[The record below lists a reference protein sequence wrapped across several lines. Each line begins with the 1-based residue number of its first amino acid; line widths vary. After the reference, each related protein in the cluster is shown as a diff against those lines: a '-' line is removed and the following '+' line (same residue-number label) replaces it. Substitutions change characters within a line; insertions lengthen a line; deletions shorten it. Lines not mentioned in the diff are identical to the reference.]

1 MGCAQRPAP
10 PAVLCSLARSPLPLP
25 LQPLSG
31 YYHHAF
37 GVPHGAFSVQFC
49 QIRTFP
55 TFLRFVNIPKSVQR
69 DARGEMQTRDGETRS
84 EPEPHAIERFFRIDF
99 YISKGRAHIHFFHN
113 SHDNA
118 VQLIQER
125 TMHMHA
131 LYI

>member
-1 MGCAQRPAP
+1 M
-10 PAVLCSLARSPLPLP
+10 LN
-25 LQPLSG
+25 
-31 YYHHAF
+31 
-37 GVPHGAFSVQFC
+37 FSFQFC

-55 TFLRFVNIPKSVQR
+55 TFEVRQYSEECSKRRPGR
-69 DARGEMQTRDGETRS
+69 DADGETRS